1 VALTVMF
8 VLAPATRFGYF
19 IYPGG
24 ILAWLLL
31 CLVTQPR
38 AFGPA
43 GVPPPDE
50 PGPPLS
56 ARVPPP
62 RRT

>member
-1 VALTVMF
+1 MF

-38 AFGPA
+38 TFSPV
-43 GVPPPDE
+43 GVPPPDTRGD
-50 PGPPLS
+50 PRPP
-56 ARVPPP
+56 RIPPP
-62 RRT
+62 RPQT